1 MALKKE
7 KNILLW
13 IIGAGPDEAKI
24 QKLIKNKKLNSNI
37 KMLGVKL
44 NPYPYMNIADYII
57 LTSDYEGFPVI
68 YGEAITLQKR
78 IISTIDVS
86 DESISIPN
94 NYGYICNK
102 NEEDIANTIIKLINN
117 DSLKYKK
124 ANISKINRNKYNMIQ
139 ELINK

>member
-1 MALKKE
+1 
-7 KNILLW
+7 
-13 IIGAGPDEAKI
+13 
-24 QKLIKNKKLNSNI
+24 
-37 KMLGVKL
+37 
-44 NPYPYMNIADYII
+44 MNMADYII

-68 YGEAITLQKR
+68 YGEALTLQKR

-94 NYGYICNK
+94 NYGYICDK
-102 NEEDIANTIIKLINN
+102 DEKDIANTIIKLINN